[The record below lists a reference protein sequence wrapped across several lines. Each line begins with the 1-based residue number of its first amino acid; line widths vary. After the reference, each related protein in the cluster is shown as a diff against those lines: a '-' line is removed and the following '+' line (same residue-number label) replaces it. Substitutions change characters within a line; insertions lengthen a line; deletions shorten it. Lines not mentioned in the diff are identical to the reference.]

1 MSNHLTMRSKKRLKS
16 KNIINVD
23 KDIDPI
29 NPDIL
34 NYIQKVQ
41 NDKEKVK
48 VMHQSIKNQMPMPT
62 QVEFLSNK
70 LINIKVQPNLNEDI
84 THEKNIRLA
93 AKKGLLF
100 LLNNLSKGT
109 FCPDIDDYFINM
121 KEAKI
126 EELRKKSKLKEYNG
140 ISDNEN
146 LKEDKIK
153 QFNLIKKIPNKENN
167 IDNYKENNIGE
178 NIKFINKNENNE
190 KNSEINHKLGL
201 KKYNNDYD
209 AEDLINFYDKNQIK
223 NNTFQ
228 INYSKEKKY
237 KMKLKMKNK

>member
-1 MSNHLTMRSKKRLKS
+1 MSFNLRSKKRLKT
-16 KNIINVD
+16 KNTNNAIR
-23 KDIDPI
+23 DIDPI
-29 NPDIL
+29 NPDII

-48 VMHQSIKNQMPMPT
+48 AINQSKNQMPT
-62 QVEFLSNK
+62 HVERVLTNK
-70 LINIKVQPNLNEDI
+70 LINTKIHPNLNDNI
-84 THEKNIRLA
+84 TKERDKRLA

-109 FCPDIDDYFINM
+109 FCPDIDEYFINM

-126 EELRKKSKLKEYNG
+126 EELRKKSKLKEFKN
-140 ISDNEN
+140 ISDEEI
-146 LKEDKIK
+146 KAEKIK
-153 QFNLIKKIPNKENN
+153 QFNLLKKSTNKENYVYNTNKENN
-167 IDNYKENNIGE
+167 LGE
-178 NIKFINKNENNE
+178 NIKFSNKNENNDN
-190 KNSEINHKLGL
+190 NSEINQIFGL

-223 NNTFQ
+223 DNTFQ

-237 KMKLKMKNK
+237 KMTLTNKNNT

>member
-1 MSNHLTMRSKKRLKS
+1 MSFNLRSKKRLKT
-16 KNIINVD
+16 KNTNNAIR
-23 KDIDPI
+23 DIDPI
-29 NPDIL
+29 NPDII

-48 VMHQSIKNQMPMPT
+48 AINQSKNQMPT
-62 QVEFLSNK
+62 HVERVLTNK
-70 LINIKVQPNLNEDI
+70 LINTKIHPNLNDNI
-84 THEKNIRLA
+84 TKERDKRLA

-109 FCPDIDDYFINM
+109 FCPDIDEYFINM

-126 EELRKKSKLKEYNG
+126 EELRKKSKLKEFKN
-140 ISDNEN
+140 ISDEEI
-146 LKEDKIK
+146 KAEKIK
-153 QFNLIKKIPNKENN
+153 QFNLLKKSTNKENYVYNTNKENN
-167 IDNYKENNIGE
+167 LGE
-178 NIKFINKNENNE
+178 NIKFSNKNENNDN
-190 KNSEINHKLGL
+190 NSEINQIFGL

-223 NNTFQ
+223 DNTFQ

-237 KMKLKMKNK
+237 KMKLKNKNNN